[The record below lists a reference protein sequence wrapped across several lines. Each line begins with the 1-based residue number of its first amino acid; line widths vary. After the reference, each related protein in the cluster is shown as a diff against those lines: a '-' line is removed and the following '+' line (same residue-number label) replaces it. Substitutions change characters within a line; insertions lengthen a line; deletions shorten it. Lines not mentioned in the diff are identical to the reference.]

1 MGTDKD
7 FTRASEADKLRR
19 RAEEQLTAQ
28 AQKMRRPRTEY
39 EAQRL
44 LHELQV
50 YQLELEMQLEQLHQ
64 AKEEIEI
71 SRNKYA
77 ELYDLAPVGY
87 FTFDAQGLIRELN
100 LAGAQMLG
108 VERQLLI
115 QRPFASYVAEGGK
128 LIFSRHLEV
137 VVERQGMMSCEIEL
151 IRGDG
156 TAICAHLQSLAVDS
170 GDGQNAYILT
180 SIIDVTQHKRLEAA
194 LQKLRVHLESMVQER
209 TGNLVRANEQLMQT
223 VTELKSA
230 KESLKNALAEIIQLK
245 SRLQAEN
252 VYLQKEVAEQ
262 YNYDEIIGHSNAM
275 SYVFFRI
282 EQVAPQD
289 ATVLLLGETGTGKGV
304 IARAIHRR
312 SSRKDRPMITVNCS
326 ALPSNL
332 IESELFGREK
342 GAFTGANASQ
352 IGRFELAD
360 GGTIFLDEIG
370 EMPLELQCKLL
381 RVIQDGQFERL
392 GCPRTIKVDVR
403 IIAAS
408 NRKLEDEIRAGRF
421 REDLFYRLN
430 VFPIT
435 IPPLRQRKEDIP
447 LLVNHFVA
455 KFNKKIGK
463 NIETVSKQ
471 TLEALHEYDW
481 PGNVRELESIIER
494 AVIISP
500 GTVLKVLDRFENL
513 TRMEKLVSGDV
524 KALAELERNHILEVL
539 QTTGWRIEGE
549 KGAALLLGLHPST
562 LRARMRKYGI
572 RRQ

>member
-1 MGTDKD
+1 MGVEEDVKRTSD
-7 FTRASEADKLRR
+7 SDKLRR
-19 RAEEQLTAQ
+19 RAEEQLAAQ
-28 AQKMRRPRTEY
+28 TQKMRPPRTEY

-44 LHELQV
+44 FHELQV
-50 YQLELEMQLEQLHQ
+50 YQLELEMQLEQLHH
-64 AKEEIEI
+64 AKDELEL

-87 FTFDAQGLIRELN
+87 FTFDAQGVVCELN

-115 QRPFASYVAEGGK
+115 QKPFVRCVAKGEETT
-128 LIFSRHLEV
+128 FSRHLETV
-137 VVERQGMMSCEIEL
+137 VKRQGTVCCELEI
-151 IRGDG
+151 IRPDG
-156 TAICAHLQSLAVDS
+156 AVICGHLQSLAVDC
-170 GDGQNAYILT
+170 DGGQKPCILT
-180 SIIDVTQHKRLEAA
+180 SIIDVTEHKRVEAD
-194 LQKLRVHLESMVQER
+194 LQKLRVHLESMVKER
-209 TGNLVRANEQLMQT
+209 TENLVLANEQLVQKI
-223 VTELKSA
+223 TELKGA
-230 KESLKNALAEIIQLK
+230 KKSLKNAVAEISQLK

-252 VYLQKEVAEQ
+252 VYLQREVSEW
-262 YNYDEIIGHSNAM
+262 YNYDEIIGQSNAM

-312 SSRKDRPMITVNCS
+312 SSRKDRTLITVNC
-326 ALPSNL
+326 AGLPANL

-342 GAFTGANASQ
+342 GAFTGAHSSQ

-370 EMPLELQCKLL
+370 EMPIELQCKLL

-392 GCPRTIKVDVR
+392 GSPRTIKVNIR

-408 NRKLEDEIRAGRF
+408 NRKLEEEIRAGRF

-435 IPPLRQRKEDIP
+435 LPPLRQRKEDIP
-447 LLVNHFVA
+447 LLIQHFMA

-463 NIETVSKQ
+463 NIETISKQ
-471 TLEALHEYDW
+471 TLETLQEYSW
-481 PGNVRELESIIER
+481 PGNVRELENIIER
-494 AVIISP
+494 AVITSS
-500 GTVLKVLDRFENL
+500 GTVLRILDRLENL
-513 TRMEKLVSGDV
+513 SHHEKLISGDV
-524 KALAELERNHILEVL
+524 KALADMERDHILKVL
-539 QTTGWRIEGE
+539 QATDWRIEGK
-549 KGAALLLGLHPST
+549 KGAALLLGLNPST

-572 RRQ
+572 HR